1 MKYAVLGAGLMGKAV
16 AYDLLQ
22 QSDTEEVYLTDNSEN
37 KLSETSWMLGDKRLK
52 TELIDANN
60 IEELSFIL
68 KQVDAAVAAIHYAYN
83 IEFTKLA
90 IETKTHLCDLGGNND
105 VVDQQLKMSA
115 QAQKAGISIIPDCG
129 LAPGMIA
136 VLIKWGLDNFT
147 WVDTVK
153 ARVGG
158 LPKEPTG
165 TLRYGR
171 LFSVEGLINEYIEP
185 VRVLRDGKL
194 IQIEPLTEIEE
205 IDFPPPYGRL
215 EAFSTSGGLSTLVD
229 SYGDRLKNL
238 DYKTIRYPGHCG
250 AIRAM
255 FELGLFS
262 SSPIQLGGRQ
272 ITPRDLT
279 SALIEKN
286 IPLCEDDVTLVKII
300 FEGKGKSHALTV
312 IDEGI
317 EKPPLTAMMRTT
329 AFPASIIAQ
338 MQARGVIDKTGVI
351 PQEKCV
357 PTDMFIEELKKR
369 DIKVDGV

>member
-22 QSDTEEVYLTDNSEN
+22 QSDTEEVFLTDNSQN

-68 KQVDAAVAAIHYAYN
+68 KQVDAAVAAIHYAFN

-105 VVDQQLKMSA
+105 VVDEQLKMSA
-115 QAQKAGISIIPDCG
+115 EAEKAGISIIPDCG

-136 VLIKWGLDNFT
+136 VLIKWGLDNFD

-171 LFSVEGLINEYIEP
+171 LFSVEGLINEYIE
-185 VRVLRDGKL
+185 LASKL
-194 IQIEPLTEIEE
+194 N
-205 IDFPPPYGRL
+205 R
-215 EAFSTSGGLSTLVD
+215 
-229 SYGDRLKNL
+229 
-238 DYKTIRYPGHCG
+238 C
-250 AIRAM
+250 
-255 FELGLFS
+255 
-262 SSPIQLGGRQ
+262 
-272 ITPRDLT
+272 
-279 SALIEKN
+279 
-286 IPLCEDDVTLVKII
+286 
-300 FEGKGKSHALTV
+300 
-312 IDEGI
+312 
-317 EKPPLTAMMRTT
+317 
-329 AFPASIIAQ
+329 
-338 MQARGVIDKTGVI
+338 
-351 PQEKCV
+351 
-357 PTDMFIEELKKR
+357 
-369 DIKVDGV
+369 